1 MQNLIKNFLEE
12 LGYMLDET
20 DLAVMFDNLS
30 KDEQIKVKKALM
42 EYLEKYLPIKE
53 K

>member
-12 LGYMLDET
+12 LGYALDET
-20 DLAVMFDNLS
+20 NLAVMFDQLTQN
-30 KDEQIKVKKALM
+30 EQKVIKAELLR
-42 EYLEKYLPIKE
+42 YLIEYLPIKE